1 MMKEKKPRFNIPYGQ
16 PSSIP
21 MHALDKELS
30 KQAEIAQTTPVLV
43 DRYGEPWVW
52 IVSHA
57 LWLENDGLE
66 AFVQS
71 EHGLVDLRTAI
82 DGLLSDDDPVLDE
95 LSAQCASVA
104 DARIIVRAWLLQI
117 VYSLPDPK
125 RVRQG
130 LGYNMLWRWFVGY
143 LLRSEPLPE
152 PRAFVQDMNK
162 VSAHSHVVGIV
173 FRCLANSALLQGGSE
188 EFRINHG
195 LLRTLRAQHLD
206 PMGR

>member
-1 MMKEKKPRFNIPYGQ
+1 MQ
-16 PSSIP
+16 T
-21 MHALDKELS
+21 LDKELS
-30 KQAEIAQTTPVLV
+30 RHVEVARTEPVPV
-43 DRYGEPWVW
+43 ERYGVPWVW
-52 IVSHA
+52 IVSHPLWVEVDRLQSFVPDDHA
-57 LWLENDGLE
+57 LV
-66 AFVQS
+66 A
-71 EHGLVDLRTAI
+71 LREAI
-82 DGLLSDDDPVLDE
+82 DSTLAYEGTVLNE
-95 LSAQCASVA
+95 LTRECTSGV
-104 DARIIVRAWLLQI
+104 DARVIMRAWLLQI
-117 VYSLPDPK
+117 VYSLADPK
-125 RVRQG
+125 RVREG